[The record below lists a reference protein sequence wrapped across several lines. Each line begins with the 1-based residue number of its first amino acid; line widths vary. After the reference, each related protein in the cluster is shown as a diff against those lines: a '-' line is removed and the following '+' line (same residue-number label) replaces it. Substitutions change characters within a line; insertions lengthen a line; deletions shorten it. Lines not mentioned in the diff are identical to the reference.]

1 MIQALIQFVVHL
13 ISVAIIAVILCM
25 GFNRF
30 SKKPKYHVTY
40 EFKLYDLLMCEPKT
54 YWTEEEQER
63 VKKKLAESWNGLAEL
78 GKQGWKIVGINQ
90 THYSGIEYILQRE
103 TVSF

>member
-1 MIQALIQFVVHL
+1 MTQALIQFAAHIISMAITAFIVVW
-13 ISVAIIAVILCM
+13 V
-25 GFNRF
+25 FNRF
-30 SKKPKYHVTY
+30 SKKPKVTY
-40 EFKLYDLLMCEPKT
+40 EFKLYDLLMCDLKT

-103 TVSF
+103 TIQGL

>member
-1 MIQALIQFVVHL
+1 MTQALIQFVTHL
-13 ISVAIIAVILCM
+13 ISVAIIAVILVWV
-25 GFNRF
+25 FNRF
-30 SKKPKYHVTY
+30 SKKPKVTY

-54 YWTEEEQER
+54 YWSEEEQER
-63 VKKKLAESWNGLAEL
+63 VKKKLAESWDGLAEL

-103 TVSF
+103 SVS

>member
-1 MIQALIQFVVHL
+1 MQALIQFVTHL
-13 ISVAIIAVILCM
+13 ISVAIIAVILVWV
-25 GFNRF
+25 FNRF

-40 EFKLYDLLMCEPKT
+40 EFKLYDVLMCDFKT

-63 VKKKLAESWNGLAEL
+63 VQKKLDESWNGLAEL

-90 THYSGIEYILQRE
+90 TLYSGIEYILQRE